1 MKHLLTILFIATA
14 LAATSQT
21 VTFDTVYFQ
30 TVNGILYQISRVEY
44 DDGSYNENKASTTK
58 EQVLDIYAGQ
68 IETDAAN
75 IATAGRLYLNTAK
88 FFNNALRTHNT
99 LNTALQVAPLRAL
112 QIKYEEPFIDT
123 ATTTVWQLQTEQ
135 STTAV
140 TFSKSG
146 TGQLLIKV
154 GSDANRVV
162 VLAGQLLRIQNY
174 PATGQLTYLLQVRP
188 NVWQDIAGEVVLRR
202 VNLARQ

>member
-1 MKHLLTILFIATA
+1 MKKLISLLLLGFAFQ
-14 LAATSQT
+14 AAAQT

-44 DDGSYNENKASTTK
+44 DDGSYNENKSSTTS
-58 EQVLDIYAGQ
+58 EQVLNIYAGQ

-75 IATAGRLYLNTAK
+75 IATAGRLYLSTAK

-112 QIKYEEPFIDT
+112 QLKYEEPFIET

-140 TFSKSG
+140 TFNKSG

-174 PATGQLTYLLQVRP
+174 PATGKLTYLLQVRP
-188 NVWQDIAGEVVLRR
+188 NVWQDISGEVVLRR
-202 VNLARQ
+202 VNLTRQ

>member
-1 MKHLLTILFIATA
+1 MKQLISLLLLVFAVEVTA
-14 LAATSQT
+14 QT
-21 VTFDTVYFQ
+21 VTFDTVYFE

-44 DDGSYNENKASTTK
+44 DDGSYNESKSSTTK

-99 LNTALQVAPLRAL
+99 LNTALQIAPLRAL
-112 QIKYEEPFIDT
+112 QLKYEEPF
-123 ATTTVWQLQTEQ
+123 TTSVTSTTWQLQTEQ
-135 STTAV
+135 STQTA
-140 TFSKSG
+140 TFTKSG
-146 TGQLLIKV
+146 TGQLVVKF

-174 PATGQLTYLLQVRP
+174 PASGQLTYLLQVRP

-202 VNLARQ
+202 VNLANR